1 MGSPRAWLEMEGAM
15 PPLQKVSTSISFQV
29 QDGVGGWRFLLAGH
43 SRGPEGDRDLGP
55 GWRAP
60 GRWGA
65 GAGMER
71 QPPGRLRLRPHVKAP
86 RGKRRPGGPFRPPTP
101 ATPTLPP
108 ARPSTHT
115 HTHTHTHIRGEAGGG
130 EARRPKTVTASPFFI
145 ECFKDKSNFKRQL
158 PKQPRRLVGGK
169 NWRRVSASW

>member
-71 QPPGRLRLRPHVKAP
+71 QPPWQAPAASSRQGPPGQETAWRTFPSSNPCDPHP
-86 RGKRRPGGPFRPPTP
+86 TPRPPQ
-101 ATPTLPP
+101 
-108 ARPSTHT
+108 HT
-115 HTHTHTHIRGEAGGG
+115 HTHTHTHLRGEAGGG